1 MTNAISK
8 SRLAATTTASQAHVK
23 GFVTSY
29 AKCWEHYEGYMQD
42 PSNTIQGFI
51 EECQDEADEQGV
63 DIKLPAISTFKN
75 KTAKLKQAGVIPE
88 RLKSDKASA
97 VSMRKQRATS
107 QRPKSGQC
115 EQPDDSQSSPL
126 ITPEI
131 VEPHVPDVESSYA
144 STSISGGVSNVQSE
158 MDSFSDRYDKDA
170 VPLDTTDD
178 GRADADHAEVNR
190 LLSEIKTIFK
200 RHYAPLEPGTFDGFH
215 WTDFYEQFDSLSRTA
230 EQYSRDYRRLN
241 REHAEQSLGKAK
253 AWVDSKFGDQGN
265 RIGADDE
272 VLRFL

>member
-126 ITPEI
+126 ITP
-131 VEPHVPDVESSYA
+131 
-144 STSISGGVSNVQSE
+144 
-158 MDSFSDRYDKDA
+158 DKDA